1 MSSEI
6 SNELASIQEKIEKTC
21 KKLRDYN
28 DEVLEERKGYMN
40 KIKEL
45 EEMCG
50 EECRR
55 NLEEHLKICDGGYAK
70 DDPNYGRPYY
80 KCEMRSVCYECK
92 KSHNRSKN
100 GRCSHYYEIKH
111 LDEQLEN
118 LEEYSDYLE
127 DQISDLEADYE
138 LKLAIKEDRYKQYN
152 NNLYDDY

>member
-55 NLEEHLKICDGGYAK
+55 NLEEHLKICDGGYEK
-70 DDPNYGRPYY
+70 DHPNYGRSYY
-80 KCEMRSVCYECK
+80 KCEIRSVCYECK
-92 KSHNRSKN
+92 KSHNSSKN

-138 LKLAIKEDRYKQYN
+138 LKLAIKEGRYEQYKDD
-152 NNLYDDY
+152 LYDDY